1 MLETINVILNIM
13 MIPLLV
19 GVFIIMYYLIEDI
32 RRNRK

>member
-1 MLETINVILNIM
+1 MLEIINVILNIM
-13 MIPLLV
+13 LIPLFI